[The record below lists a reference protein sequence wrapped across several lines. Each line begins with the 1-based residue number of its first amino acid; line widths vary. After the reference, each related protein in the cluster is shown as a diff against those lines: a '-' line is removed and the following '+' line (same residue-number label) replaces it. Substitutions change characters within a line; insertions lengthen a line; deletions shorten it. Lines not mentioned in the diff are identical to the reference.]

1 MNKIKR
7 FAAAA
12 LVMTMAVSA
21 AGPVYAEKSKDYKYS
36 NVDAYVHGYV
46 DFESYFGGLITKVW
60 CNVSLGGPD
69 RAAVT
74 ARYSLKTDKKVIA
87 NNKKLDYGNL
97 KDSYTK
103 VSGGAG
109 ASYAKLIIKYDGKGA
124 TLTDK

>member
-12 LVMTMAVSA
+12 LVMAMAVSA
-21 AGPVYAEKSKDYKYS
+21 AGPAYAAKSKDYKYS
-36 NVDAYVHGYV
+36 NADAYVHGYV

-74 ARYSLKTDKKVIA
+74 ARYSLKTEKKTIG
-87 NNKKLDYGNL
+87 NNKKLDYSNL

-109 ASYAKLIIKYDGKGA
+109 ASYAKLIIKYDGKGVS
-124 TLTDK
+124 LTDK